1 MLVDKMFSL
10 RTAVRRASTTKP
22 LRALSAPHAVSS
34 VRLCSPRHAL
44 KASAV
49 PLLQSRPYSR
59 AADSHLSST
68 RSTVVQLLSN
78 IGSKREVQQYLSH
91 FTSVSSQQFAV
102 IKVGGAIITEHL
114 QTLSSAL
121 AFLNHVGLYP
131 IVVHG
136 AGPQLN
142 RMLEAAGVEPQFE
155 DGIRVTDGKTL
166 ALARKLFL
174 EENLKLIEELERMG
188 VRARP
193 INAGV
198 FYADYLDKEKYN
210 LVGKINGVNKKPI
223 ESAIEAGCLPIL
235 TSMAETPDGQVLNV
249 NADVAA
255 GELAR
260 ALQPLKIVYLAE
272 KGGLFNGDTGEKISV
287 INLDE
292 EYDHLMTQWWVR
304 HGTRLKIKEM
314 KELLNDLPRTS
325 SVAIIHPADLQKE
338 LFTDSGAGTLI
349 RRGNKVHTKTSL
361 SEFEDLEKLKD
372 VLVRDRE
379 GLDARAT
386 VDRYVEGL
394 KERDFKVYY
403 DEPMEALA
411 VVLPPG
417 KDTSS
422 SFSHLATFTITKS
435 GWLSNVADN
444 VFAAIKKDFP
454 QLVWTVKENDENLTW
469 FFDKADGS
477 LSRDGEV
484 LFWYGIESGEEV
496 KQLVQEFNQH
506 GRQMFG
512 DINLE
517 ARLQRAAQ
525 AATNIGKGFG
535 ASGASVEQ
543 KRAFSSTAN
552 ALRAARFGRPAVFP
566 SAVRSYSTTNPN
578 PPLGEKN
585 MSNNRPSK
593 VALIGARGYTGQALI
608 NLINAHPYMDLRHVS
623 SRELAGKKL
632 QGYDK
637 REIIYENLSPEDVK
651 RMSANGDVDCWV
663 MALPNGV
670 CKPFV
675 DAVDQGSE
683 TGNVIVDLSA
693 DYRFDDKWT
702 YGLPE
707 LVNRGKIARATR
719 ISNPG
724 CYATAAQIGIAPL
737 VPYLGGQ
744 PTVFGVSGYSGAGTK
759 PSPKNDVQNLTNNI
773 IPYSLTDHIHERE
786 ISTQLGTSIA
796 FIPHVAVWFQG
807 IHHTISI
814 PLNQEMTS
822 RDIRNIYQER
832 YAGEKLVKI
841 VGEAPLVKNIAGR
854 HGIEVGGFAVHS
866 SGKRVVVCATIDNLL
881 KGAATQCLHTLNA
894 QLRAQLASR
903 QEWFD
908 LTTCKETSPRKI
920 IMFYSHEILTS
931 PEHGV
936 ATIWLVATLGS
947 RSITRRL
954 NKKAIL
960 DVDVPRA
967 CEVIMDPTA
976 PMALRL
982 QGNLLYGV
990 ARVYNQQCRYT
1001 LTDVQ
1006 AMHERLRSMLGALP
1020 GTALDPTA
1028 GKARPDQLILPY
1040 DPSFL
1045 PENNLPGLGLDLSRL
1060 NLWMEERAS
1069 QQFSFPL
1076 PMTPD
1081 LSQTVVSHNSSLQL
1095 DLSSQDL
1102 VLRDIHGFG
1111 SETEM
1116 TNSAQRTVQLG
1127 RIAATAL
1134 NDEEGILLQP
1144 DFDFDE
1150 DGNLIELAGVN
1161 AAGEVGKRS
1170 SGRFDAETPVTGEV
1184 KEGDLNDISWDYQP
1198 MLVDEGMQ
1206 AITEHR
1212 QPTPVFNADTFMPQ
1226 APEAQHSEEIEN
1238 ASDTREATM
1247 RRTRRIPKAVA
1258 TDSQTA
1264 LRNTELAQYNNEYV
1278 QNMAAALKQK
1288 LKNKVPTQA
1297 KKDAVFWVYGQGIG
1311 SVGVGLGIAH
1321 VQHPLHFFS
1330 GETLYASLTSVER
1343 SKKRKSSPSTNEDSD
1358 ADSETRRVRRRE
1370 ESEEQLGRG
1379 GPFHDDHNLHD
1390 DMEIGRH
1397 ASSVL
1402 RDDSSQMP
1410 WNITASVRSSRLG
1423 LSATSIFRGFGS
1435 ISDFSTRGI
1444 RDSAASMAPLAAPG
1458 RARSRLVSASPLA
1471 GRGLQYD
1478 LEGLAI
1484 PGTQEDDVDFLED
1497 NDLAGYLQS
1506 ELDIG
1511 PNAEPKDE
1519 TDRKRAAFHNRLLKS
1534 SMDQES
1540 LNFLEF
1546 LNLQIEEPAR
1556 DSAEQD
1562 TVRETD
1568 AGFLRLDASDGKE
1581 VAFSTLLPPE
1591 STSYTVATHGLMHI
1605 LTLATKGFLSVHQ
1618 EPYEDESSEEY
1629 GVRYKFGEIYLRLS
1643 HM

>member
-10 RTAVRRASTTKP
+10 RTAVRRASTSKP

-34 VRLCSPRHAL
+34 ARLYSPRHAL

-49 PLLQSRPYSR
+49 PLLQNRPYSR
-59 AADSHLSST
+59 AADPHLSST

-210 LVGKINGVNKKPI
+210 LVGKINSVNKKPI

-314 KELLNDLPRTS
+314 KDLLNDLPRTS

-411 VVLPPG
+411 VVLPPS
-417 KDTSS
+417 KDNSS
-422 SFSHLATFTITKS
+422 SFPHLATFTITKS

-552 ALRAARFGRPAVFP
+552 ALRAARFGRPAVSP

-637 REIIYENLSPEDVK
+637 REIVYENLSPEDVK

-707 LVNRGKIARATR
+707 LVNRGKIAQATR

-841 VGEAPLVKNIAGR
+841 IGEAPLVKNIAGR

-881 KGAATQCLHTLNA
+881 KGAATQCLQNMN
-894 QLRAQLASR
+894 LA
-903 QEWFD
+903 
-908 LTTCKETSPRKI
+908 
-920 IMFYSHEILTS
+920 
-931 PEHGV
+931 
-936 ATIWLVATLGS
+936 LG
-947 RSITRRL
+947 
-954 NKKAIL
+954 
-960 DVDVPRA
+960 
-967 CEVIMDPTA
+967 
-976 PMALRL
+976 
-982 QGNLLYGV
+982 YGE
-990 ARVYNQQCRYT
+990 Y
-1001 LTDVQ
+1001 
-1006 AMHERLRSMLGALP
+1006 
-1020 GTALDPTA
+1020 
-1028 GKARPDQLILPY
+1028 
-1040 DPSFL
+1040 
-1045 PENNLPGLGLDLSRL
+1045 
-1060 NLWMEERAS
+1060 
-1069 QQFSFPL
+1069 
-1076 PMTPD
+1076 
-1081 LSQTVVSHNSSLQL
+1081 
-1095 DLSSQDL
+1095 
-1102 VLRDIHGFG
+1102 
-1111 SETEM
+1111 
-1116 TNSAQRTVQLG
+1116 
-1127 RIAATAL
+1127 
-1134 NDEEGILLQP
+1134 EGI
-1144 DFDFDE
+1144 
-1150 DGNLIELAGVN
+1150 
-1161 AAGEVGKRS
+1161 
-1170 SGRFDAETPVTGEV
+1170 
-1184 KEGDLNDISWDYQP
+1184 
-1198 MLVDEGMQ
+1198 
-1206 AITEHR
+1206 
-1212 QPTPVFNADTFMPQ
+1212 
-1226 APEAQHSEEIEN
+1226 
-1238 ASDTREATM
+1238 
-1247 RRTRRIPKAVA
+1247 
-1258 TDSQTA
+1258 
-1264 LRNTELAQYNNEYV
+1264 
-1278 QNMAAALKQK
+1278 
-1288 LKNKVPTQA
+1288 
-1297 KKDAVFWVYGQGIG
+1297 
-1311 SVGVGLGIAH
+1311 
-1321 VQHPLHFFS
+1321 PL
-1330 GETLYASLTSVER
+1330 E
-1343 SKKRKSSPSTNEDSD
+1343 
-1358 ADSETRRVRRRE
+1358 
-1370 ESEEQLGRG
+1370 
-1379 GPFHDDHNLHD
+1379 
-1390 DMEIGRH
+1390 
-1397 ASSVL
+1397 
-1402 RDDSSQMP
+1402 
-1410 WNITASVRSSRLG
+1410 
-1423 LSATSIFRGFGS
+1423 
-1435 ISDFSTRGI
+1435 
-1444 RDSAASMAPLAAPG
+1444 
-1458 RARSRLVSASPLA
+1458 
-1471 GRGLQYD
+1471 
-1478 LEGLAI
+1478 
-1484 PGTQEDDVDFLED
+1484 
-1497 NDLAGYLQS
+1497 
-1506 ELDIG
+1506 
-1511 PNAEPKDE
+1511 
-1519 TDRKRAAFHNRLLKS
+1519 
-1534 SMDQES
+1534 
-1540 LNFLEF
+1540 
-1546 LNLQIEEPAR
+1546 
-1556 DSAEQD
+1556 
-1562 TVRETD
+1562 
-1568 AGFLRLDASDGKE
+1568 
-1581 VAFSTLLPPE
+1581 
-1591 STSYTVATHGLMHI
+1591 
-1605 LTLATKGFLSVHQ
+1605 
-1618 EPYEDESSEEY
+1618 
-1629 GVRYKFGEIYLRLS
+1629 
-1643 HM
+1643 